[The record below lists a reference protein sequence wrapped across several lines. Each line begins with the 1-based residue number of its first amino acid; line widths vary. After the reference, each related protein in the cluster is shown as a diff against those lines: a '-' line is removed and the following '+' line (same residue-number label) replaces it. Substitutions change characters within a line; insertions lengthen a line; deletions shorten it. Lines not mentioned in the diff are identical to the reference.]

1 MDLVLDGNGPL
12 YLQLARALREAMA
25 AGRLGNGTR
34 LPSSREL
41 ACDLQLSRTTVVAA
55 YEHLRTEGFIA
66 GRVGSGSY
74 VTSPW
79 HTPVRPPPPRRAV
92 VAQSDFSRRTRA
104 HCALDDI
111 PGRRPPGMRH
121 AFQFGVPM
129 VNTALTAQWVRE
141 LARAAPYVQPGY
153 PRIQGLPALREA
165 VARHV
170 GRSRGV
176 ACTADDVLIV
186 GGTQQALSL
195 IARVLLDPGDE
206 VALEEPHYFA
216 ARTLL
221 QVHGARLAGV
231 PVDTDGLQV
240 ERLPDPAAKLT
251 YVTPSHQFPT
261 GAVLSHERRLALL
274 EYARLGSGW
283 IVEDDYDGEFRH
295 DQQPVRALQELDR
308 DGRVLYIGSFSKTLF
323 PALRLGYVIMPAG
336 LKDDLLAAKWTD
348 DFACPPLDQAA
359 LANFINAGG
368 YERHLRQ
375 VTRKLAERR
384 RLLRTLLEEQCAD
397 RLDIADSHA
406 GMHLVAWVRD
416 MPASEGDALI
426 RAAAERKL
434 ALYSIAPCYLQPP
447 DRTGLIMGYSA
458 MSPGEIRDAVALFAR
473 CLALFPRRSEGERKR
488 PALYLARS
496 SG

>member
-1 MDLVLDGNGPL
+1 MDLVLDDNGPL
-12 YLQLARALREAMA
+12 YLQLARALKEAMA
-25 AGRLGNGTR
+25 AGRLANGTR

-41 ACDLQLSRTTVVAA
+41 AYDLNLSRTTVVAA
-55 YEHLRTEGFIA
+55 YEHLRAEGFIA

-79 HTPVRPPPPRRAV
+79 TTPVRSPPVRRAV
-92 VAQSDFSRRTRA
+92 VAQSDYSRRLREFS
-104 HCALDDI
+104 DIGNI
-111 PGRRPPGMRH
+111 PGRRPPGMRY

-141 LARAAPYVQPGY
+141 LARAAPYVQPNY

-170 GRSRGV
+170 GRTRGV
-176 ACTADDVLIV
+176 ACSADDVLIV

-195 IARVLLDPGDE
+195 IARVLLDVGDE
-206 VALEEPHYFA
+206 VALEEPHYFT
-216 ARTLL
+216 ARTIL
-221 QVHGARLAGV
+221 QVHGARLVGV
-231 PVDTDGLQV
+231 PVDADGMQV
-240 ERLPDPAAKLT
+240 DRLPDPAVKLT

-295 DQQPVRALQELDR
+295 DRQPVRALQELDR
-308 DGRVLYIGSFSKTLF
+308 DGRVLYVGSFSKTLF
-323 PALRLGYVIMPAG
+323 PSLRLGYIVMPPG
-336 LKDDLLAAKWTD
+336 LKDDLIAAKWTD
-348 DFACPPLDQAA
+348 DFGSPPLDQAA
-359 LANFINAGG
+359 LANFITSGA
-368 YERHLRQ
+368 YDRHLRQ

-384 RLLRTLLEEQCAD
+384 QLLRSSLQAQCGD
-397 RLDIADSHA
+397 RLEIMESHS
-406 GMHLVAWVRD
+406 GMHLVAWIRD
-416 MPASEGDALI
+416 MPVEEGEALI

-447 DRTGLIMGYSA
+447 QRTGLIMGFSA
-458 MSPGEIRDAVALFAR
+458 MSPGEIRDAVALFAK
-473 CLALFPRRSEGERKR
+473 CLALFPRRKAGERGR

-496 SG
+496 

>member
-25 AGRLGNGTR
+25 AGRLANGTR

-41 ACDLQLSRTTVVAA
+41 AYDLDLSRTTVVAA
-55 YEHLRTEGFIA
+55 YEHLRAEGYIS

-79 HTPVRPPPPRRAV
+79 TAPVRLPPPRRAV
-92 VAQSDFSRRTRA
+92 VAQSRYSQRTREV
-104 HCALDDI
+104 CMLGNI
-111 PGRRPPGMRH
+111 PGHRPPGMRY

-141 LARAAPYVQPGY
+141 LARAAPYVQPNY

-165 VARHV
+165 VARHIN
-170 GRSRGV
+170 RTRGV
-176 ACTADDVLIV
+176 ACVADDVLIV
-186 GGTQQALSL
+186 SGTQQALTL
-195 IARVLLDPGDE
+195 IARVLLDEGDAA
-206 VALEEPHYFA
+206 ALEEPHYFT
-216 ARTLL
+216 ARTIL
-221 QVHGARLAGV
+221 QAHGARLIGV
-231 PVDTDGLQV
+231 PVDADGLQV
-240 ERLPDPAAKLT
+240 EQLPDPAVKLT

-261 GAVLSHERRLALL
+261 GAVLSYERRLALL

-295 DQQPVRALQELDR
+295 DRQAVQALQQLDR
-308 DGRVLYIGSFSKTLF
+308 DGRVLYVGSFSKTLF
-323 PALRLGYVIMPAG
+323 PALRLGYIVMPPG
-336 LKDDLLAAKWTD
+336 LRDDLLAAKWAD
-348 DFACPPLDQAA
+348 DFGSPPLDQAA
-359 LANFINAGG
+359 LANFIASGA
-368 YERHLRQ
+368 YDRHLRQ

-384 RLLRTLLEEQCAD
+384 ALLRTLLEQHCGD
-397 RLDIADSHA
+397 RLELMDSHA
-406 GMHLVAWVRD
+406 GMHLVAWIRD
-416 MPASEGDALI
+416 MPAAEGDALI
-426 RAAAERKL
+426 RAAHERKL

-447 DRTGLIMGYSA
+447 DRTGLIMGFSA
-458 MSPGEIRDAVALFAR
+458 MSPGELRDAVALFAQ
-473 CLALFPRRSEGERKR
+473 CLALFPRHAGGTRR